1 MSTFVLIVHLLCIR
15 HSSSTTFNTDQENQY
30 SNSNLT
36 CESDQNCSIMCDKH
50 WSCDRSNIFCPN
62 NAQCSIACTSDKATA
77 GGTCVNMMID
87 CRHSTECDITCNAL
101 QSTKAQSRYA
111 CNGMVVLCPTNGSC
125 HVSCTSTTTEYA
137 AYACSSAFIIWS
149 TNKDAIRTLDCIGD
163 RSCSQVALPI
173 FYNQNNADFYVNCT
187 YDGAGS
193 ECAWSTIH
201 CPLYAGCFITC
212 HSYRACMGTT
222 VNWVHSQQYSLSCIG
237 NDCLQLGAATNTSTT
252 QTYWNCTY
260 DPMRYPDQS
269 CSRHMISCYSD
280 KPCTIHCKGDQ
291 TCEWTVINAL
301 SASDTTVYC
310 HPYGP
315 EVCETLSIH
324 CGYGNCSVYCMG
336 DMACGYIQLMC
347 GEGSCSLYCGG
358 HINDPGSS
366 GCRNVRVFTSIR
378 SKFNCY
384 GECVYVNVI
393 PTPRYPTVSPTM
405 AIKEVTYVPSQVPT
419 TNPTVS
425 TTMAIKEVTSV
436 PVAIYTTMP
445 THEKIPHSN
454 NDADRKILWILVAII
469 GLLVFIIAILC
480 WKRFRRMRLRLN
492 DMPLLQ
498 MLQRNNEGEG
508 EGEEGNFQREGH
520 GTEYVG

>member
-212 HSYRACMGTT
+212 NSYKACIGTR
-222 VNWVHSQQYSLSCIG
+222 VNWVQSQQYNLSCIG
-237 NDCLQLGAATNTSTT
+237 NDCLQLDADTNTSTT
-252 QTYWNCTY
+252 HTYWNCTY
-260 DPMRYPDQS
+260 DDMRYSDKS
-269 CSRHMISCYSD
+269 CSRHIISCDTD
-280 KPCTIHCKGDQ
+280 KPCTIHCNGFQ
-291 TCEWTVINAL
+291 TCEETVINAL
-301 SASDTTVYC
+301 SASDTTLYC

-315 EVCETLSIH
+315 EVCEFVSIH
-324 CGYGNCSVYCMG
+324 CGHGNCSVYCMG
-336 DMACGYIQLMC
+336 GMACAYIQLLC
-347 GEGSCSLYCGG
+347 GEGSCSLYCMG
-358 HINDPGSS
+358 NDPGND
-366 GCRNVRVFTSIR
+366 GCMNSRVYTSIR

-384 GECVYVNVI
+384 GEGCVYVNVI
-393 PTPRYPTVSPTM
+393 TTPRYPTLSPTI
-405 AIKEVTYVPSQVPT
+405 AIKEITSVPT
-419 TNPTVS
+419 TNPTKNASS
-425 TTMAIKEVTSV
+425 TST
-436 PVAIYTTMP
+436 AIYTTI
-445 THEKIPHSN
+445 TAQEKIPDSD
-454 NDADRKILWILVAII
+454 NDTDINVLWILVAIII
-469 GLLVFIIAILC
+469 GLLVFIIVILC
-480 WKRFRRMRLRLN
+480 WKRIRRMRLRLIEI
-492 DMPLLQ
+492 PLLQ
-498 MLQRNNEGEG
+498 TSLLQHDMYNEGEG
-508 EGEEGNFQREGH
+508 ENFQREGD